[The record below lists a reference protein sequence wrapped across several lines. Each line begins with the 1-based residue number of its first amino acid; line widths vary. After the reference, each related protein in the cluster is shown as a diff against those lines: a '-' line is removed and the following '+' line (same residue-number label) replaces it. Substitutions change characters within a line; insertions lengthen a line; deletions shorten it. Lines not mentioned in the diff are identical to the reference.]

1 MFRKDKTT
9 TKCRAVFDAST
20 KNEEGASLNN
30 CLLPGAALQPDLVS
44 ILLRFRL
51 HRVAMMADVRKMF
64 LQVKVAL
71 KEEAQFKEVQSEEN
85 KSKEVQI
92 EELSSQSVADGSN
105 FTS

>member
-1 MFRKDKTT
+1 
-9 TKCRAVFDAST
+9 
-20 KNEEGASLNN
+20 
-30 CLLPGAALQPDLVS
+30 
-44 ILLRFRL
+44 
-51 HRVAMMADVRKMF
+51 MMADVRKMF